1 MNLDFRPTLRGFWR
15 AEFQDRYGCACSLQE
30 SSLATEDAIWL
41 GVDRSGDVPS
51 RMHLVQEQ
59 AAALWPLLKRFA
71 ETGSL
76 RPKAVCPECGTDHSN
91 RDNVVEC
98 YTKGIDT

>member
-1 MNLDFRPTLRGFWR
+1 MTLDFRPTRRGFWR
-15 AEFQDRYGCACSLQE
+15 AEFKDRYGFACSLQE

-41 GVDRSGDVPS
+41 GADRS

-59 AAALWPLLKRFA
+59 AAALWPSLKRFA

-76 RPKAVCPECGTDHSN
+76 RSECVCPECETDHSN
-91 RDNVVEC
+91 STPGD
-98 YTKGIDT
+98 